1 MIHNSRIVLSRLIES
16 DVSDEYL
23 ATLND
28 AEYMKYSRNSAFNHD
43 LSSQVQYISEFKQS
57 NNLLFGIKNVEDQ
70 KLLGT
75 INCYIDFSRMT
86 LNLGFLIFKNQQGKG
101 YASMA
106 LEILIPYLEQQFPG
120 MCAVIGSNRDNLA
133 MHHVAKKLHFQIE
146 SQDSQDG
153 NVNLKFFRKFSK
165 VSSANQ
171 PFVPDFVFN
180 AERIGVAAYDAGGAE
195 QISWLLQNIP
205 QKVLAYVDGPAKSI
219 FENSKTVY
227 DGVEKLNEIMECDLL
242 ITGSG
247 WMSQLEVAVIKEAKF
262 RGIPCI
268 TILDHWVNYRER
280 FGDAEENQPQI
291 LAVTNSIAL
300 EIAQEKFAD
309 KVVWLIPDF
318 QIEAYREALRVGR
331 KSTFCVLILL
341 EPFSIFDSL
350 FTVNKEVLENLLRYA
365 FAIKQSRGLSTVLIR
380 PHPSQ
385 VDIQSILEMLGEFS
399 GEFEVSTGG
408 SLIEDLKNS
417 EAVLGFSS
425 YALYVAS
432 QCDIATYSFFAG
444 RTGHWTSH
452 FPKILELDL

>member
-1 MIHNSRIVLSRLIES
+1 MIYNSRIVLSRLIES

-219 FENSKTVY
+219 FEN
-227 DGVEKLNEIMECDLL
+227 
-242 ITGSG
+242 
-247 WMSQLEVAVIKEAKF
+247 
-262 RGIPCI
+262 
-268 TILDHWVNYRER
+268 
-280 FGDAEENQPQI
+280 
-291 LAVTNSIAL
+291 
-300 EIAQEKFAD
+300 
-309 KVVWLIPDF
+309 
-318 QIEAYREALRVGR
+318 
-331 KSTFCVLILL
+331 
-341 EPFSIFDSL
+341 
-350 FTVNKEVLENLLRYA
+350 
-365 FAIKQSRGLSTVLIR
+365 
-380 PHPSQ
+380 
-385 VDIQSILEMLGEFS
+385 
-399 GEFEVSTGG
+399 
-408 SLIEDLKNS
+408 
-417 EAVLGFSS
+417 
-425 YALYVAS
+425 
-432 QCDIATYSFFAG
+432 
-444 RTGHWTSH
+444 
-452 FPKILELDL
+452 